1 MLKFLL
7 IILCLQLL
15 TVSVSANHSFAH
27 FNDVQLQH
35 DTTIE
40 ESLEDSLI
48 QEVIKVKSKPQQEK
62 AASLGKL
69 TKYGFKNLFNEFN
82 YNPNLPYS
90 SQVNP
95 NAELYMQDYLIRH
108 KKSLLKMKEWAT
120 PYFNLIDNIF
130 TQYGL
135 PKELKYLAVIESS
148 LNTGATSWVG
158 AAGPW
163 QFMPGTARIY
173 GLQVNSKTDERRD
186 YFKSTHAAA
195 HFLLKLYGDFHDWLL
210 VIAAYNGGEERV
222 WSAIKKSGSKDF
234 WRLQYYLPEESS
246 NHVKKF
252 IATHYVMENN
262 TTVIIDEVQKA
273 KHTVPPAI
281 LANLVS
287 KVITGK
293 YIGKIIAKNLSI
305 DMSEFDVFNPAF
317 DEKLSAEGSYELK
330 LPKEKMDLFLANK
343 YVILNE
349 SIEVLLNDNET
360 PSTTTVKP
368 EKKDLPSPK
377 TKKKKIR

>member
-1 MLKFLL
+1 ML
-7 IILCLQLL
+7 IIGFQLL
-15 TVSVSANHSFAH
+15 LLSASAEKINNYKSICIA
-27 FNDVQLQH
+27 

-48 QEVIKVKSKPQQEK
+48 NEVIAAKSTPQAEKVQ
-62 AASLGKL
+62 SLSQL
-69 TKYGFKNLFNEFN
+69 TKYGFKNLFTAFN
-82 YNPNLPYS
+82 YNPALPYS
-90 SQVNP
+90 NQVNP
-95 NAELYMQDYLIRH
+95 NAELYMQDYLNRH
-108 KKSLLKMKEWAT
+108 RKSMISMKSWAT

-148 LNTGATSWVG
+148 LHTSATSWVG

-163 QFMPGTARIY
+163 QFMPSTGRLY
-173 GLQVNSKTDERRD
+173 GLKINHDVDERRD

-195 HFLLKLYGDFHDWLL
+195 HFLLKLYSDFHDWLL

-222 WSAIKKSGSKDF
+222 KSAINKSGSKDF
-234 WRLQYYLPEESS
+234 WRLQYYLPEESR

-262 TTVIIDEVQKA
+262 AIVIIDETQINKPEM
-273 KHTVPPAI
+273 K
-281 LANLVS
+281 LASDERLDKLMIS
-287 KVITGK
+287 GK

-305 DMSEFDVFNPAF
+305 DLPEFNKYNPQL
-317 DEKLSAEGSYELK
+317 DEQLSLTGSYELK
-330 LPKEKMDLFLANK
+330 LPKEKMKLFVANK

-349 SIEVLLNDNET
+349 CIQILLSDNDT
-360 PSTTTVKP
+360 PTTTTVKP
-368 EKKDLPSPK
+368 EAPRA
-377 TKKKKIR
+377 KKKSKN